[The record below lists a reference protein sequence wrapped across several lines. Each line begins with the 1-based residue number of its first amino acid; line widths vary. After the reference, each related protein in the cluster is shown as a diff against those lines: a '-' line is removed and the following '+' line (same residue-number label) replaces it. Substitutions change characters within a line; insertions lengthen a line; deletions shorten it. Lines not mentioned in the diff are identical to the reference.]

1 MIQCSDKKKEK
12 VKKDEKR
19 NERRQSFRVIK

>member
-1 MIQCSDKKKEK
+1 MIQCIDKNKEK

-19 NERRQSFRVIK
+19 NERRQSFIVIK